1 MSHMKTSKGR
11 SATLR
16 YRHDGVSVSLHR
28 KAGNKLVAD
37 LGCEHKQSSLHALV
51 ASALVLV
58 MFFSTLFL
66 FIYFFYIVSRHVV
79 QSRCCCTFTKLSK
92 VANSLL
98 LNPLKVEEFRHT
110 FTPSSPSFFF
120 PTILPKRRLCITG
133 STAEPQHLASHVDT
147 VAPSP

>member
-1 MSHMKTSKGR
+1 MKTSKGR

-66 FIYFFYIVSRHVV
+66 FYVMFFYIVSRHVV

-110 FTPSSPSFFF
+110 FTPSFFF
-120 PTILPKRRLCITG
+120 FFSTILPKRRLCITG
-133 STAEPQHLASHVDT
+133 WKAEPQHLASHVDT